1 MTLFE
6 KTLRACFDIAGV
18 AVIALM
24 AVTVVDIVGRHLG
37 ILNLRGTIEMSN
49 GVTVLIG
56 FLAFPFSFL
65 VGGHLILDTF
75 TNWLPSRVSCMID
88 ILWFLLAAAA
98 FSVTAYLTWFAAID
112 AYESNELS
120 MDLQMPMILLWV
132 PAAAGLTLTPAAC
145 VIAAVRLFRS
155 RNSTEHR
162 SHLEIE

>member
-75 TNWLPSRVSCMID
+75 TNWLAGGGIKGGVTYGASDEWSYRAVQDPTYCYD
-88 ILWFLLAAAA
+88 IHATIL
-98 FSVTAYLTWFAAID
+98 YLFGIEHTKLTYRYSGRDFRLTD
-112 AYESNELS
+112 VEGKVLH
-120 MDLQMPMILLWV
+120 DL
-132 PAAAGLTLTPAAC
+132 
-145 VIAAVRLFRS
+145 IA
-155 RNSTEHR
+155 
-162 SHLEIE
+162 